1 MKRIVLIVLAAVFV
15 VGLGAFLV
23 VRSAED
29 MVTADMLSR
38 AGRLSIPADWKMTD
52 ETVRPE
58 RFMCISTNPCPSLT
72 RRWDAGKEL
81 TDDHVAAV
89 FSGLGFEMKADGPC
103 KRSSNIIG
111 DSPICIS
118 RGADGEFE
126 YLFTVFSP
134 APGAPERMVLA
145 VEPVH

>member
-72 RRWDAGKEL
+72 RRWDTGKEL

-103 KRSSNIIG
+103 NRSSNIIG

-134 APGAPERMVLA
+134 APGAPERVVLA